1 MSSAKA
7 AARYIE
13 RGWAPVPIPAR
24 QKGPRISDWQRLRL
38 SLEDVPRYFNNGQNV
53 GIINGKASGGLVT
66 VDLDRPEA
74 VALAGRFLQPTLVSG
89 RESVPDGHWWYISPS
104 LEHREFEG
112 IPNSVSEGTILEL
125 RSTDHQTV
133 VEPSIHPSGERYR
146 WNRSGLEPLETGAE
160 ELTNV
165 GQHLA
170 TAALIACHL
179 PESKERGGG
188 GGRYHYALALA
199 GYLLRHGI
207 SAEEV
212 ETLLRAAW
220 DAKGWRGIERHR
232 KSSYAGIERAVRDTA
247 QKLGRGDPTTGGR
260 TLEGM
265 VQGLPRKIADFLGWE
280 RFTLREGRGA
290 YLCNDT
296 GNAERLADRHGA
308 NLRYCYPWGRWL
320 VYDGTRWRVDDRGAV
335 ARLAKDTARSV
346 FEEAKEAG
354 SDTSAKELGKWASV
368 SLSESK
374 LRAMISL
381 AQSEPGIPVLPEEMD
396 ASPDLLN
403 VLNGTIDLRT
413 GELREHRREDLI
425 TKIAPVEYD
434 PGAVAPVWAAT
445 LERTLPSEDVRQ
457 FFKKLCGYALSGD
470 VSEHVLPVLYGTGAN
485 GKSTV
490 LNGLLE
496 AAGEYGMQAAPDL
509 LIAKRGGHPTEIAD
523 LFGMRVV
530 ASIEVEDGRR
540 LAEALVK
547 NLTGGDKIRARR
559 MRQDN
564 WQFDP
569 THTVFMAVNHK
580 PIIKGTDTGIWRR
593 IRLIPFTE
601 AIPPAEQDKQLPQKL
616 RAELPGILAWAVEG
630 CLEWRR
636 GGLQAPEEVR
646 KATAGY
652 RSEMD
657 VIGDFLADRCYRG
670 ERLEVAKDEL
680 YKAYHVWCEDA
691 GERPETK
698 RKFGMILKDRGI
710 EDGRNAERTQRMWRG
725 IGLSQLKRRT
735 QDAEDAEDVS
745 GVENGIDKRRTTDGA
760 TSTGHKAGKSTISSS
775 KIEPR
780 GVNGKIVSE
789 VSEVSENLTVEAARA
804 LMRRKDTGPGRAYS
818 TYLELP
824 TSGQRLEYLVKAIL
838 RAKKLDTSE
847 WELYRPVVLEASARE
862 DA

>member
-24 QKGPRISDWQRLRL
+24 QKGPQISDWQHLRIG
-38 SLEDVPRYFNNGQNV
+38 LEDVPRYFNNGQNV
-53 GIINGKASGGLVT
+53 GIITGKASGWLVT
-66 VDLDRPEA
+66 VDLDCPEA
-74 VALAGRFLQPTLVSG
+74 VALAGRFLEPTLTGG
-89 RESVPDGHWWYISPS
+89 RESVPDGHWWYIAPGV
-104 LEHREFEG
+104 EHREFEG
-112 IPNSVSEGTILEL
+112 IPKTASEGTILEL

-133 VEPSIHPSGERYR
+133 VEPSVHPSGERYR
-146 WNRSGLEPLETGAE
+146 WSRSGLEPLEIDAE
-160 ELTNV
+160 ELARAAER
-165 GQHLA
+165 LA
-170 TAALIACHL
+170 VSALIACHL
-179 PESKERGGG
+179 PESRERGGG
-188 GGRYHYALALA
+188 GGRYHYALALS
-199 GYLLRHGI
+199 GYLLRH
-207 SAEEV
+207 EEDPGDV
-212 ETLLRAAW
+212 EHLLRAAW
-220 DAKGWRGIERHR
+220 DAKGWHGIERHR

-247 QKLGRGDPTTGGR
+247 AKLRRGDPTTGGR

-265 VQGLPRKIADFLGWE
+265 APGVPRKIADFLGWE
-280 RFTLREGRGA
+280 RFTLREGRGS
-290 YLCNDT
+290 YLCTDT

-308 NLRYCYPWGRWL
+308 NLRYCYPWGKWL

-335 ARLAKDTARSV
+335 VRLAKDTARSI
-346 FEEAKEAG
+346 FEEAKEAAT
-354 SDTSAKELGKWASV
+354 DEAAKRLGKWASS
-368 SLSESK
+368 SLSEGK
-374 LRAMISL
+374 LKSMIGL
-381 AQSEPGIPVLPEEMD
+381 AQSEPGIPVLPEELD
-396 ASPDLLN
+396 APTDLLN

-413 GELREHRREDLI
+413 GELREHHREDLI

-434 PGAVAPVWAAT
+434 PEATAPVWAAT

-580 PIIKGTDTGIWRR
+580 PIIKGTDAGIWRR

-601 AIPPAEQDKQLPQKL
+601 TIPPADQDKQLPAKL
-616 RAELPGILAWAVEG
+616 RDELPGILTWAVEG

-636 GGLQAPEEVR
+636 EELQAPEEVR
-646 KATAGY
+646 EATAGY

-657 VIGDFLADRCYRG
+657 VIGDFLADKCYRG

-680 YKAYHVWCEDA
+680 YKAYLAWCEEE
-691 GERPETK
+691 GERSDTK
-698 RKFGMILKDRGI
+698 RKFGMLLKDRGI
-710 EDGRNAERTQRMWRG
+710 EDGRNSDRSKRIWQG
-725 IGLSQLKRRT
+725 IGLSRLKRRT

-745 GVENGIDKRRTTDGA
+745 GVETGIDKRKTTGDA
-760 TSTGHKAGKSTISSS
+760 TSTGHKTGKSTISSS
-775 KIEPR
+775 KIKPR
-780 GVNGKIVSE
+780 GGNSKIVSE
-789 VSEVSENLTVEAARA
+789 VSEVSENRPSATRQAEDGGHAPHRDPEAFDWTVP
-804 LMRRKDTGPGRAYS
+804 K
-818 TYLELP
+818 
-824 TSGQRLEYLVKAIL
+824 
-838 RAKKLDTSE
+838 
-847 WELYRPVVLEASARE
+847 
-862 DA
+862 

>member
-24 QKGPRISDWQRLRL
+24 QKGPRISDWQRLRIA
-38 SLEDVPRYFNNGQNV
+38 LEDVPRYFNKGQNV
-53 GIINGKASGGLVT
+53 GIITGKASGWLVT
-66 VDLDRPEA
+66 ADLDCPEA
-74 VALAGRFLQPTLVSG
+74 VALAGRFLEPTLTGG
-89 RESVPDGHWWYISPS
+89 RESVPDGHWWYISPG

-112 IPNSVSEGTILEL
+112 IPKSASEGTILEL

-133 VEPSIHPSGERYR
+133 VEPSLHPSGERYR
-146 WNRSGLEPLETGAE
+146 WSRNGLEPLKIGAE
-160 ELTNV
+160 ELTTAARR
-165 GQHLA
+165 LA
-170 TAALIACHL
+170 VAALIACHL

-199 GYLLRHGI
+199 GYLLRHG
-207 SAEEV
+207 EELEAV
-212 ETLLRAAW
+212 EKLLKASW
-220 DAKGWRGIERHR
+220 DAKGWHGIERHR
-232 KSSYAGIERAVRDTA
+232 TSSYAGIERAVRDTA
-247 QKLGRGDPTTGGR
+247 EKLRRGDPATGGR
-260 TLEGM
+260 ALEGM

-290 YLCNDT
+290 YLCNDA

-308 NLRYCYPWGRWL
+308 NLRYCYPWGSWL
-320 VYDGTRWRVDDRGAV
+320 VYDGTRWHVDDRGAV
-335 ARLAKDTARSV
+335 VRLAKDTARSI
-346 FEEAKEAG
+346 FEEAKEAP
-354 SDTSAKELGKWASV
+354 DDETAKRLGKWASS

-374 LRAMISL
+374 LRSMISL

-396 ASPDLLN
+396 ASRDLLN

-425 TKIAPVEYD
+425 TKLAPVEYD
-434 PGAVAPVWAAT
+434 PDAMAPTWAAV
-445 LERTLPSEDVRQ
+445 LERTLPSEGVRQ
-457 FFKKLCGYALSGD
+457 FFKKLCGYAITGD
-470 VSEHVLPVLYGTGAN
+470 VSEHILPVLYGTGAN

-490 LNGLLE
+490 LNALLE

-509 LIAKRGGHPTEIAD
+509 LIAKRGAHPTEIAD

-564 WQFDP
+564 WQFAP

-580 PIIKGTDTGIWRR
+580 PIVKGNDTGIWRR

-601 AIPPAEQDKQLPQKL
+601 TIPPAAQDKKLPEKL
-616 RAELPGILAWAVEG
+616 RSELPGILAWAVEG

-636 GGLQAPEEVR
+636 EGLQAPDEVR

-657 VIGDFLADRCYRG
+657 VIGDFLADRCFKG
-670 ERLEVAKDEL
+670 AHLTVAKDEF
-680 YKAYHVWCEDA
+680 YKAYQMWCEDA
-691 GERPETK
+691 GERFEPK
-698 RKFGMILKDRGI
+698 RKFGTLLKDRGI
-710 EDGRNAERTQRMWRG
+710 EDGRNAERTQRIWTG
-725 IGLSQLKRRT
+725 IGLSRLKRSV
-735 QDAEDAEDVS
+735 QDDEDGEDVS
-745 GVENGIDKRRTTDGA
+745 GTENGIYKLETASAETHA
-760 TSTGHKAGKSTISSS
+760 GHKTGESTMSSS
-775 KIEPR
+775 KMPPR
-780 GVNGKIVSE
+780 GGNVKTVSE
-789 VSEVSENLTVEAARA
+789 VSEVSEEQEERIRKLMDQGMGEKFAR
-804 LMRRKDTGPGRAYS
+804 D
-818 TYLELP
+818 E
-824 TSGQRLEYLVKAIL
+824 
-838 RAKKLDTSE
+838 
-847 WELYRPVVLEASARE
+847 VLGKGWVAP
-862 DA
+862 